1 MSDGASVTADIR
13 DAKRELEATMRA
25 LLAVPT
31 AVLEVAHE
39 ARDRLEDLT
48 PADTGATGQLWY
60 VRPTGKDG
68 VEINHPFNEVGATH
82 PDTGDLMND
91 GNYNHLEGLE
101 YGTKPHT
108 IAAKNGGYLRWES
121 NGGVVFAR
129 SVKHPGTRPHAMVRA
144 VAEEVPEMLRR
155 RVDDLLQRR
164 R

>member
-1 MSDGASVTADIR
+1 MASASVTADIS

-31 AVLEVAHE
+31 AVLEVANE

-48 PADTGATGQLWY
+48 PKDTGATGQLWY
-60 VRPTGKDG
+60 VRRSPDG
-68 VEINHPFNEVGATH
+68 AVEINHPFNAVGATH
-82 PDTGDLMND
+82 PDVHKSVND
-91 GNYNHLEGLE
+91 GDFNLLEGLE
-101 YGTKPHT
+101 YGTRPH
-108 IAAKNGGYLRWES
+108 GG
-121 NGGVVFAR
+121 
-129 SVKHPGTRPHAMVRA
+129 HPGTRPHAMVRT